1 MRYRPF
7 NKISILYRPLNKIWI
22 LYMALKI
29 CIFCMAAPPYCPGT
43 ALGRLQARTRRR
55 AQGACVSAIYHMQG
69 ACVSAVYHMCACVSL
84 SVYVCVCVSLS
95 VRVRVSIL
103 RHTRTQAHTQCETCA
118 NLPTNL
124 LRQPPPP
131 ISSMLRQAVVFC
143 LVDLYRALGEDLIP
157 HLDAG
162 LSNSQLKLVTI
173 YINRLQA

>member
-1 MRYRPF
+1 MDTVHGLKDMY
-7 NKISILYRPLNKIWI
+7 ILYGSTSLLSWHRSWKTSSTNSPTCARCVCECYIPYAGCVCKC
-22 LYMALKI
+22 
-29 CIFCMAAPPYCPGT
+29 CIP
-43 ALGRLQARTRRR
+43 
-55 AQGACVSAIYHMQG
+55 H
-69 ACVSAVYHMCACVSL
+69 
-84 SVYVCVCVSLS
+84 VCVCLSLC

>member
-1 MRYRPF
+1 V
-7 NKISILYRPLNKIWI
+7 LYTTCVRVSLS
-22 LYMALKI
+22 L
-29 CIFCMAAPPYCPGT
+29 CTC
-43 ALGRLQARTRRR
+43 
-55 AQGACVSAIYHMQG
+55 ACVSL
-69 ACVSAVYHMCACVSL
+69 CVYVCVCLSLCVRVRVSLCVCTCACVSL
-84 SVYVCVCVSLS
+84 SVYVCVSLS
-95 VRVRVSIL
+95 LCVRVRESIL